1 MIIKGGLCVKKL
13 IIFIVLAALL
23 LAACSNKISSKE
35 AEDIAINQ
43 AVEEGYS
50 NPRLF
55 TDYSTTTSESY
66 IYSKKH
72 QKDVLVWEVV
82 LVTDERPREE
92 GMLGDLYYYVHIETG
107 EIVHKVS
114 GVF

>member
-1 MIIKGGLCVKKL
+1 MINIGGMCLKKR
-13 IIFIVLAALL
+13 IIFTILAAILL
-23 LAACSNKISSKE
+23 VGCSNKISSKE
-35 AEDIAINQ
+35 AEDIAIKQ
-43 AVEEGYS
+43 AIEEGYS

-55 TDYSTTTSESY
+55 TDYGTTTSERI
-66 IYSKKH
+66 IYSIKH
-72 QKDVLVWEVV
+72 QKDVRAWEVV

-92 GMLGDLYYYVHIETG
+92 AMLGDLYYFVHIETG

>member
-1 MIIKGGLCVKKL
+1 MVM
-13 IIFIVLAALL
+13 VLL
-23 LAACSNKISSKE
+23 LVGCSNKISSKE

-43 AVEEGYS
+43 AIEEGYS

-55 TDYSTTTSESY
+55 TDYGTTTSEGY

-72 QKDVLVWEVV
+72 QKDVRAWEVV

-92 GMLGDLYYYVHIETG
+92 GMLGDLIYYVHIETG

>member
-1 MIIKGGLCVKKL
+1 MKKL
-13 IIFIVLAALL
+13 IIFTVLAALL

-55 TDYSTTTSESY
+55 TDYGSTTSERY

-107 EIVHKVS
+107 EIVHKVV

>member
-1 MIIKGGLCVKKL
+1 MKKL

-35 AEDIAINQ
+35 AEDIAISQ

-55 TDYSTTTSESY
+55 TDYGTTTSEGY
-66 IYSKKH
+66 IYSIKH
-72 QKDVLVWEVV
+72 QKDVRAWKVV

-107 EIVHKVS
+107 EIVHKIS

>member
-1 MIIKGGLCVKKL
+1 MI
-13 IIFIVLAALL
+13 LL
-23 LAACSNKISSKE
+23 LLGCSNTISSKEISSKE
-35 AEDIAINQ
+35 AEDIAIKQ
-43 AVEEGYS
+43 AIEEGYS

-55 TDYSTTTSESY
+55 TDYGTTTSERI
-66 IYSKKH
+66 IYSIKH
-72 QKDVLVWEVV
+72 QKDVRVWEVV

-92 GMLGDLYYYVHIETG
+92 AMLGDLYYFVHIETG